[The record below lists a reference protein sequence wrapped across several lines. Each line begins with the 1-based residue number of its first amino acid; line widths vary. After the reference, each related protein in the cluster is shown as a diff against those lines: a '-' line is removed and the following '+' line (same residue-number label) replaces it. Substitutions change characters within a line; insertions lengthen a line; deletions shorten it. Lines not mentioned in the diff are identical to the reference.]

1 MPVTINGFPPANGR
15 VSPAKQSLNWARGTN
30 YPEVASLAVSSTN
43 ATLVEVSVQKIGTSV
58 DWIGIDGY
66 NGDSFYIDDFSAS
79 KMLPIVLKNLESLT
93 GNAYKA
99 VIRFTFSNYEG
110 ADKMV
115 DVEINL
121 AISGSFGPQTDKSN
135 YNVVFNRANNALTG
149 DTTVNILNNG
159 SNSPLTFWQPSNIF
173 EPKSGFTSGFTI
185 QDNASASIANN
196 PNIPV
201 TGNVSQQC
209 RLLDVAGNYISAFA
223 INLTVLDDNG
233 IGVNPSSVSF
243 DVIKGTEK
251 SVVLDLINPI
261 GFAFTVEKSPWL
273 QTSVNAGN
281 TSMQITIT
289 TSTDDL
295 VAGSYN
301 GFVNIKFANGTLV
314 VPVSL
319 LLRQFFTIGET
330 LFCLDLKPVSFQ
342 LINPSA
348 VHVKVSLSAVYNV
361 MGKETVV
368 AHSYSIPYVNEKA
381 SFDLGRKL
389 HNFFPRFRDHLFGIA
404 SETEFC
410 KAIVCDLVLEELD
423 VDYKTIMTQNVNGL
437 HFLPG
442 KKPVKFPILTNYG
455 HRKYN
460 KNSDVFLSRVD
471 NNRVVVQKIKPDA
484 DHEDIT
490 VADQTIDLYKYPDTY
505 KPIQMHWENQNLA
518 PDWFT
523 FAGDYTVTANFTHIT
538 SKNVLNSLTEKF
550 DTTKV
555 KKLTINSGFILRHEL
570 PMLEEMVMQ
579 RLVFMNI
586 EGKVY
591 QAFNTTE
598 KLVLQA
604 SGQTVIDRNLEFLI
618 VEQ

>member
-1 MPVTINGFPPANGR
+1 MPVIIDGSTPANGR

-79 KMLPIVLKNLESLT
+79 KTLPIVLKNLESLA

-281 TSMQITIT
+281 TSMQITVT

-423 VDYKTIMTQNVNGL
+423 VDYKTIMTQNVTGL

-484 DHEDIT
+484 DYEDIT

-604 SGQTVIDRNLEFLI
+604 SGQTVIDRDLEFLI